1 MIPPLLREELSQDP
15 FMKRCCITGR
25 TDGKIEFHHNMS
37 WQGKNLNKKFAIL
50 PVHNDIHQ
58 YHNGL
63 TSEVKEKLNRIMVNR
78 MSEEELDYY
87 SKVVQYRKYIN

>member
-25 TDGKIEFHHNMS
+25 TDGKIDFHHNMS
-37 WQGKNLNKKFAIL
+37 WQGKNINEKFAIL

-58 YHNGL
+58 YHKGI
-63 TSEVKEKLNRIMVNR
+63 THEVKEQLNKIMAQR
-78 MSEEELDYY
+78 MTEEELDYY
-87 SKVVQYRKYIN
+87 SKVINYRKYL